1 MNRAVRN
8 LAQFPDERL
17 FMVVSEGIPLI
28 VQNAIKLD
36 EAAGCLHQEKQ
47 FRASDIF
54 RGFAKEE
61 AAKVLILI
69 DLIRCPNKPNL
80 KTEIAN
86 RFYCHVSKRIYAT
99 ICSYPLIE
107 SFSELREL
115 IHIESRRYYLDGPNK
130 ADWIFSNSI
139 AAEREQ
145 ALYVDYVQDIT
156 EASGNYFWT
165 DPEQWSIEAPVYM
178 SPDCVELSRALSK
191 VGAGSPDG
199 LSIIADLWREFEPA
213 PETNQEELRELIS
226 HTLERLTSFGE
237 ENENQSV
244 VEFIVSH
251 WTFPLRG
258 LEDMEPLTQ
267 AGNLETLRRERK
279 SMIEWMNKI
288 DAKRHPPPAISPRK
302 VEALSD
308 AYVAWRREVD
318 AQDIDRNRDND
329 GRLRFR
335 SSSELEKNFEL
346 QSYMRVKEMF
356 CELIKEERVALLA
369 LAWYGRERG
378 ATDWP
383 KFYERANDR
392 VASLGD
398 RYQIGCGNN
407 WLNGLRRWET
417 KPQPF
422 KAGQWYRVES

>member
-1 MNRAVRN
+1 MNRAIRN

-47 FRASDIF
+47 FRASDII
-54 RGFAKEE
+54 RGFAEEE

-69 DLIRCPNKPNL
+69 DLIRCPKKPIL
-80 KTEIAN
+80 KTETAN
-86 RFYCHVSKRIYAT
+86 RFYGHVSKRIYAT

-107 SFSELREL
+107 SFSELCEL

-130 ADWIFSNSI
+130 VDWIFSNSI

-156 EASGNYFWT
+156 ETSGDYFWT

-178 SPDCVELSRALSK
+178 SPDCVKLSWALSK

-213 PETNQEELRELIS
+213 PETNREELRELIS
-226 HTLERLTSFGE
+226 HTLERLTRFGKDT
-237 ENENQSV
+237 ENQSV

-251 WTFPLRG
+251 WSFPLWG
-258 LEDMEPLTQ
+258 LEIMEPLAQ
-267 AGNLETLRRERK
+267 AGNLETLRRERA
-279 SMIEWMNKI
+279 SIIEWMNKT
-288 DAKRHPPPAISPRK
+288 DAKRHPPPAISRWK

-318 AQDIDRNRDND
+318 AQDIDRNRDNE

-346 QSYMRVKEMF
+346 LSYMRIKEMF
-356 CELIKEERVALLA
+356 CELIEEERVALLA

-383 KFYERANDR
+383 KIYERANDG
-392 VASLGD
+392 VASLGNG
-398 RYQIGCGNN
+398 YQIGCGND

-417 KPQPF
+417 KPRPF
-422 KAGQWYRVES
+422 KAGQWYRVEP